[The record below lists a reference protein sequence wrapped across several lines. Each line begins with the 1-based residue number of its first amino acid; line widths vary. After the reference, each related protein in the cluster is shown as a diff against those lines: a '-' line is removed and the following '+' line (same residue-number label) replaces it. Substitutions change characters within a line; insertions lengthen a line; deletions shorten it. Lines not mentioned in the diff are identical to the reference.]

1 MVDRWFYKPDGKQ
14 LMCAVVLATALAA
27 GGCARNDPVLDDPRL
42 ARMSPEQRL
51 QVLKQI
57 YEIRRGVVEAE
68 RGWDNTP
75 LRTPQAMEK
84 NEREFPSP
92 TYCTTTGPYSY
103 RTTVCN

>member
-1 MVDRWFYKPDGKQ
+1 M
-14 LMCAVVLATALAA
+14 LAAALAA

-92 TYCTTTGPYSY
+92 TYCTARGFWDTGLNPTQRRQQFEAASGGIGLA
-103 RTTVCN
+103 